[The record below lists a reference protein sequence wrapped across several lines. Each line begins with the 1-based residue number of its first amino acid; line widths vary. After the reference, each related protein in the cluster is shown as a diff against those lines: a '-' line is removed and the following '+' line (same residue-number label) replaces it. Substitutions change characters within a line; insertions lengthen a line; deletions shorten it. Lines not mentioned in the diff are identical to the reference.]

1 MTSKGKRILV
11 LGTLAA
17 FISAAI
23 VGNLL
28 GTTFETCETRT
39 GLFGNVRMVCD
50 WNDSYGF
57 GGSLVA
63 FVTLEFL
70 VMLNAFTAS
79 ISERLGELNLER
91 DDANEE

>member
-1 MTSKGKRILV
+1 MTSKGNRILV

-17 FISAAI
+17 FISAVIA
-23 VGNLL
+23 GNLL
-28 GTTFETCETRT
+28 GATFETCETRT
-39 GLFGNVRMVCD
+39 GLFGNVRTVCD

-57 GGSLVA
+57 GGFFVA
-63 FVTLEFL
+63 FVALESI

-91 DDANEE
+91 DNDKEE

>member
-11 LGTLAA
+11 LGTLVA

-28 GTTFETCETRT
+28 GITFETCETRT
-39 GLFGNVRMVCD
+39 GLFGNARTVCD

-57 GGSLVA
+57 GGFFVA
-63 FVTLEFL
+63 FVVLEFL

-79 ISERLGELNLER
+79 ISERLGEVNLER
-91 DDANEE
+91 DNENEE